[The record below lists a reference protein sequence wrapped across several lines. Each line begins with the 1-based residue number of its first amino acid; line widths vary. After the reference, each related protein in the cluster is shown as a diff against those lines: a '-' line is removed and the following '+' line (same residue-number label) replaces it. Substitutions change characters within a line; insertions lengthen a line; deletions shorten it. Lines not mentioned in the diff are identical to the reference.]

1 MLFFKNLPE
10 ELRHEIVLFFRDPY
24 GEEKRKLMEEI
35 RFYGIL
41 RLFVSIENTSLFT
54 RFFNNNTQGPTIF
67 KTNYRKRK
75 KKILDLSVLP
85 HFHRAFVTEEIIFNR
100 RYLKN
105 ELPHGFIVKLRVCLL
120 EYFSSNHQP
129 QYHTNLQLLE
139 E

>member
-41 RLFVSIENTSLFT
+41 RLFVCIENTYLFR
-54 RFFNNNTQGPTIF
+54 RFFNNTQGPTIF

-75 KKILDLSVLP
+75 KKILDLCVFCLTSIEPLL
-85 HFHRAFVTEEIIFNR
+85 
-100 RYLKN
+100 LK
-105 ELPHGFIVKLRVCLL
+105 K
-120 EYFSSNHQP
+120 
-129 QYHTNLQLLE
+129 
-139 E
+139 

>member
-41 RLFVSIENTSLFT
+41 RLFVCIEDTYLFR
-54 RFFNNNTQGPTIF
+54 RFFNNTQGPTIF

-75 KKILDLSVLP
+75 KKILDLCVLP

-105 ELPHGFIVKLRVCLL
+105 ELPLGFIVKLRVCLL

-129 QYHTNLQLLE
+129 QYHTNLQLRE